1 MLEFVS
7 SFFSSIN
14 MSNYFKSKNE
24 RLKMNKD
31 RLKNIVLPGIVFFII
46 VAVWSTIAQN
56 VQNFPT
62 PADTFVH
69 AFGGTDSNGDEITG
83 VLTDP
88 FYVANED
95 DKGIF
100 WQILNSLER
109 VFSGFILAII
119 VGVPVGLA
127 IGMSKNFQI
136 ALDPYIQIFK
146 PVSPLA
152 WLPLLLFVFQD
163 INATAIS
170 TIFVTSIWPIIIN
183 TSLGVK
189 SVSED
194 YMNVAKVLQFT
205 PMEKIRKI
213 ILPVAVPYI
222 FTGMRLSL
230 GIAWLVIVAAE
241 MLTGGIGIGFWIWDE
256 YNNLNYFNII
266 IGIII
271 VGLVGFLL
279 DIIMGK
285 IADYFDYRKRV

>member
-1 MLEFVS
+1 M
-7 SFFSSIN
+7 N
-14 MSNYFKSKNE
+14 TNN
-24 RLKMNKD
+24 LKKV
-31 RLKNIVLPGIVFFII
+31 VLPAIVFFII
-46 VAVWSTIAQN
+46 VAIWSTIAKN

-62 PADTFVH
+62 PTDTFIH
-69 AFGGTDSNGDEITG
+69 AFGGTDSNGDEVIG
-83 VLTDP
+83 VLSDP
-88 FYVANED
+88 FYITNQD

-100 WQILNSLER
+100 WQVLNSLER

-136 ALDPYIQIFK
+136 AFEPFIQIFK

-194 YMNVAKVLQFT
+194 YINVAKVLQFT
-205 PMEKIRKI
+205 PLERIRKI

-271 VGLVGFLL
+271 VGLVGFML
-279 DIIMGK
+279 DVIMGK
-285 IADYFDYRKRV
+285 IADFFDYRKRV